1 MGAAV
6 VQGAAHIFDTN
17 SIICFDFFLF
27 NASSPAPLE
36 LKQPRIHQPDDC
48 GDIDLNLTYD
58 VATPEVVAKKTTK
71 VPSKKM
77 RLGPS
82 E

>member
-1 MGAAV
+1 M
-6 VQGAAHIFDTN
+6 QGAAYISDT
-17 SIICFDFFLF
+17 FDFFLC

-36 LKQPRIHQPDDC
+36 LKPPRIHQPDDC

-58 VATPEVVAKKTTK
+58 VATPEDVAKKTTK
-71 VPSKKM
+71 PSKKM
-77 RLGPS
+77 RLDPP